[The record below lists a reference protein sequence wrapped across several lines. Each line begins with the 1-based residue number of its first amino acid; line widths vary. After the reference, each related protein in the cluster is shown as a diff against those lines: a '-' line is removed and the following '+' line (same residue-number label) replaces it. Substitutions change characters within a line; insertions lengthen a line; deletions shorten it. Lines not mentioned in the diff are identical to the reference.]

1 MSRPNASKALAGRRV
16 LELAGA
22 SGAYGGK
29 LFADLGADVI
39 KVEPPGGDPARW
51 IPPFWGDVPG
61 ADASLPF
68 LYLNANKRSLVLDLE
83 RAMDRARLLE
93 LARGADV
100 VLESLPPG
108 ELERLGLGWEVL
120 SASRPDLVLTS
131 ITGFGQ
137 TGPHRHYRSS
147 DLIAFAASGAAHV
160 IGSPEDPPVR
170 LAGSQA
176 HVLCGA
182 CAAGASLVALRHAAR
197 TGLGQHV
204 DVSMQETMIA
214 ASLICGVGKW
224 REDGIVPRRIGT
236 GLVASVPSGAYAC
249 KDGSVYL
256 MVNRPAHW
264 KALAQWVSEV
274 TGNREVL
281 DPMFDGPSSARLP
294 YRELLDLFIGEMTS
308 RMGAQDVYREA
319 QRRHIAMTPIN
330 GAADVARDPHLEA
343 RAYFVE
349 LEHPG
354 RGRLRYPGPPY
365 RLSDTPWALEHPAP
379 RVGEGGGDGWRAS
392 ERARRAPRH
401 PLERR
406 ALEGLRVIELG
417 AGMAVPWLG
426 RILAWCGAEVIR
438 IESRSY
444 PDVTRLYVPPRN
456 PELGIQPQ
464 LSPWFTDW
472 NAGKRFVALDLRR
485 PEAIELCLQLAARS
499 DVLLENYSAGV
510 IDKLG
515 LGWDALARANP
526 RLVMLSSTGYGHW
539 GPDFRNVTWG
549 PNLEALSGLAR
560 LSGFPGRDCTM
571 THFAFPDPLSA
582 LHGLFAVMAALEHRD
597 RTDRGQRI
605 SIAQVETCISAF
617 GQVLLEQLA
626 NGREPQALGN
636 RSLHRAPHGCYPA
649 RGEDRWVAIAVGSD
663 AEWRALCGVVGLDPS
678 EFPTRESRLAGA
690 ERLDARIAAWTRER
704 DAHEAMHQLQAAG
717 VPASAVQTTVDQVE
731 DPHLA
736 ARAFFESI
744 PHLQKGTVV
753 APGIPL
759 GLTGT
764 PGHTPHAG
772 EAIGQDNDYVF
783 GEVLGL
789 DAEQRRRL
797 AELGAIETAEPPQR
811 GWRSQVAGTP

>member
-1 MSRPNASKALAGRRV
+1 MSKALAGRRV
-16 LELAGA
+16 LELAGP
-22 SGAYGGK
+22 SGAYCSK
-29 LFADLGADVI
+29 LFADLGAEVI

-51 IPPFWGDVPG
+51 TPPFWGDAPHPER
-61 ADASLPF
+61 SLPF
-68 LYLNANKRSLVLDLE
+68 LYLNANKRSLELDLE
-83 RAMDRARLLE
+83 SPADRERFRE
-93 LARGADV
+93 LALGADV
-100 VLESLPPG
+100 VLESLAPG
-108 ELERLGLGWEVL
+108 ELARLGLGWDTLRAE
-120 SASRPDLVLTS
+120 RPDLVLTS

-137 TGPHRHYRSS
+137 TGPHSHYRSS
-147 DLIAFAASGAAHV
+147 DLVAFAAGGAAYV
-160 IGSPEDPPVR
+160 IGAPEDPPVR

-176 HVLCGA
+176 HVLASA
-182 CAAGASLVALRHAAR
+182 CAAGASLAALRHAAR
-197 TGLGQHV
+197 TGRGQHV
-204 DVSMQETMIA
+204 DISLQETVLA

-224 REDGIVPRRIGT
+224 REDGIIPKRIGT
-236 GLVASVPSGAYAC
+236 GLVASVPSGAYPC

-264 KALAQWVSEV
+264 KALAQWIHEV

-294 YRELLDLFIGEMTS
+294 YRELLDLFISEMTG
-308 RMGAQDVYREA
+308 RMGAQEVYREA

-343 RAYFVE
+343 RGYFVE
-349 LEHPG
+349 LEHADG
-354 RGRLRYPGPPY
+354 RRLRYPGPPY
-365 RLSDTPWALEHPAP
+365 RLSATPWALERPAP
-379 RVGEGGGDGWRAS
+379 RPGEGGAAGWAS
-392 ERARRAPRH
+392 AAPPRSAPSH
-401 PLERR
+401 PGERR
-406 ALEGLRVIELG
+406 ALEGLRIVELG

-426 RILAWCGAEVIR
+426 RLMMWCGAEVIR

-444 PDVTRLYVPPRN
+444 PDVTRLYVSPRQ

-485 PEAIELCLQLAARS
+485 PEAIALCRKLVAKS
-499 DVLLENYSAGV
+499 DALIENYSAGV
-510 IDKLG
+510 MDKLG
-515 LGWDALARANP
+515 LGWDELSRANP

-582 LHGLFAVMAALEHRD
+582 LHGLFALLAALEHRD
-597 RTDRGQRI
+597 RTGEGQRI
-605 SIAQVETCISAF
+605 SIAQLETCISAF

-626 NGREPQALGN
+626 NGREPQPLGN
-636 RSLHRAPHGCYPA
+636 RSLHRAPHGCYPC
-649 RGEDRWVAIAVGSD
+649 RGEDRWLAIAVGSD
-663 AEWRALCGVVGLDPS
+663 AEWRGLCGVLGLDAAR
-678 EFPTRESRLAGA
+678 FPTREARLAHA
-690 ERLDARIAAWTRER
+690 ERIDAQISAWTRER
-704 DAHEAMHQLQAAG
+704 DAHEVMHRLQAAG
-717 VPASAVQTTVDQVE
+717 VPAAAVQTTEDQTLR

-736 ARAFFESI
+736 ARGFFEEI
-744 PHLQKGTVV
+744 PHARKGTVI

-772 EAIGQDNDYVF
+772 EPIGQDNDYVF
-783 GEVLGL
+783 GELLGL
-789 DAEQRRRL
+789 GRAELDALEQ
-797 AELGAIETAEPPQR
+797 LGAIE
-811 GWRSQVAGTP
+811 S